1 MKLQSKDLIIGTSLI
16 FGIIVLLIMLNLA
29 MRYFLPDWQWQ
40 HTQLHVVLETVGMFI
55 ALTLAALTIVLHELE
70 AAKPTQLWVGCAL
83 VGIGFLEGFHAVMY
97 VESNDYLWLKSV
109 TNFVGGISFGF
120 VWLSGRLVC
129 TCEVE
134 KVFKR
139 VMLICT
145 GIGILSLL
153 LSNYLPIMYLPDEG
167 FTLPAHVLNTIGS
180 IGFFIAAGY
189 FARNAFPHPLSNLL
203 FATHCLLFG
212 LSVCLFQL
220 SYIWDATW
228 WFSHL
233 FRFAAYFSLLYYIL
247 FLFRRAVTQLQTHRQ
262 RLRIITDLAPV
273 GIFYADVQGHHQY
286 VNERATK
293 IIGLLPEQVIDEGW
307 ASRLHPDDKEFVIE
321 QWYEAVHHQRPFK
334 AHYRFQHPNGTPIWV
349 SAQAIVEYTPAGN
362 VKGYVGT
369 LTDISETKQVEE
381 QLLLYRYHL
390 EELVVERANELV
402 KTNRQLQQEIVERR
416 QVETALR
423 DSEARLA
430 AILNIAADAIITI
443 DETQRIILF
452 NQGAERI
459 FGHTANEVKGLPLDI
474 LLPPQLATVHREHTA
489 RFAREP
495 ISARHMGGY
504 RYIVGRRKGGDEFP
518 AEGSISKTTE
528 RGRTVFT
535 AILRDISER
544 QRVEQALRD
553 SEERYKLATSSG
565 KVGVWDWQVTN
576 GKFYISPNFKAVLG
590 FAESEM
596 PNHLDAWLERIH
608 PDDIDLVETKG
619 RQCLKGLI
627 QEYELEHRLLNKQGD
642 ILWVL
647 VRGHVTRM
655 ASGEPGR
662 FIGTYTDI
670 TERKQMERAL
680 QSSEQKY
687 RNLLNDASDA
697 ILLLDVQGHIKE
709 VNKKAELLFGY
720 DHTELLGKHFTCL
733 HPPHEIER
741 VNCAFH
747 NAFTNGWRT
756 HFADE
761 VCRKNDDIL
770 ILTKQGE
777 VIPVDITSNLIEYAE
792 EKGLLKIIRDIS
804 DRKRAEVALEQERAL
819 LAQRVEERTA
829 ELQAANRA
837 LAKAN
842 RLKDEFLA
850 NVSHELR
857 TPLNAILTISEGL
870 QEQVFGTLN
879 DKQLKYL
886 KNVHESG
893 SHLLA
898 VITDILDL
906 SKIEAGKIELQ
917 LDTVDLDTLCQA
929 SLRMV
934 RETAQKKQL
943 KLSYEIQTEIRH
955 FSADER
961 RLKQVLVNLL
971 SNAVKFTPSGG
982 KIGLRVTEEQDKLA
996 LNFIVWDTGIGIAAP
1011 DLPRLFQPF
1020 SQLDSGLARH
1030 YEGTGLGLVIV
1041 RRLVELHGGSISLES
1056 AVGTGSQFRV
1066 TIPYCSIAAQSN
1078 QSSGTELELL
1088 LTCSAIT
1095 GESPLILL
1103 AEDNPMNIESLVPYL
1118 EKKGY
1123 RVEVAHDGGQVLQQA
1138 RAIQPSVILMDIQ
1151 MPGIDGLEAI
1161 TYLRNDR
1168 NLQAIPIIALTG
1180 LAMPGDKQRCL
1191 DAGANAYMSKPLN
1204 LKELLRLIETY
1215 RQKIGGGGGI

>member
-1 MKLQSKDLIIGTSLI
+1 MSTKNTNGQGVAVYPLQQRLKYLI
-16 FGIIVLLIMLNLA
+16 FGAITLLIMLDIALQ
-29 MRYFLPDWQWQ
+29 YFLPTWQWL
-40 HTQLHVVLETVGMFI
+40 HVHLHVVLESVGMFI
-55 ALTLAALTIVLHELE
+55 ALALAALIIVLHELE

-83 VGIGFLEGFHAVMY
+83 VGIGFLEGFHAVMP
-97 VESNDYLWLKSV
+97 VASNEYLWLKSV
-109 TNFVGGISFGF
+109 TNFVGGIAFGC
-120 VWLSGRLVC
+120 VWLSQRLVC
-129 TCEVE
+129 TCQIST
-134 KVFKR
+134 VFKR
-139 VMLICT
+139 IMLMCMV
-145 GIGILSLL
+145 IGVLSLL
-153 LSNYLPIMYLPDEG
+153 FSNHLPIMYQPTEG
-167 FTLPAHVLNTIGS
+167 FTLSAHILNTLGS
-180 IGFFIAAGY
+180 IGFFIASAY
-189 FARNAFPHPLSNLL
+189 FARIAQPPHLSHLL

-212 LSVCLFQL
+212 LSINLFQISNL
-220 SYIWDATW
+220 WDITW

-233 FRFAAYFSLLYYIL
+233 FRVAAYFSLLYYIL
-247 FLFRRAVTQLQTHRQ
+247 FIFRRTVTQLQSHRQ

-273 GIFYADVQGHHQY
+273 GIFYADVHGHHQY
-286 VNERATK
+286 VNERAKK
-293 IIGLLPEQVIDEGW
+293 IIGLMPDQALAEEWIN
-307 ASRLHPDDKEFVIE
+307 RLHPDDKELVMS

-334 AHYRFQHPNGTPIWV
+334 AHYRFQHPNGTTIWV
-349 SAQAIVEYTPAGN
+349 SAQAIVEHTAASTT
-362 VKGYVGT
+362 KGYVGT
-369 LTDISETKQVEE
+369 LTDITETKQVEE
-381 QLLLYRYHL
+381 QLMLYRYHL

-430 AILNIAADAIITI
+430 AILNIAADAIITV

-474 LLPPQLATVHREHTA
+474 LLPPHLAAIHREHTA

-495 ISARHMGGY
+495 VSARHMGGY
-504 RYIVGRRKGGDEFP
+504 RYITGRRKDGNEFP

-565 KVGVWDWQVTN
+565 KVGVWDWHIAHDTLYV
-576 GKFYISPNFKAVLG
+576 SPSFKAVLG
-590 FAESEM
+590 FTETEL
-596 PNHLDAWLERIH
+596 PNFLSAWLERVY
-608 PDDIDLVETKG
+608 PDDIDLVKV
-619 RQCLKGLI
+619 RARRCLKGLI
-627 QEYELEHRLLNKQGD
+627 PEYELEYRLLNKD
-642 ILWVL
+642 NEILWVL
-647 VRGHVTRM
+647 VRGHVTRN
-655 ASGEPGR
+655 AAGEAVR

-670 TERKQMERAL
+670 TESKQMERAL

-697 ILLLDVQGHIKE
+697 ILLLNVEGYIIE
-709 VNKKAELLFGY
+709 ANKKAELLFGY
-720 DHTELLGKHFTCL
+720 DHSELLGKHFTDL
-733 HPPHEIER
+733 HPQDEIKYISEI
-741 VNCAFH
+741 FKT
-747 NAFTNGWRT
+747 AFTDK
-756 HFADE
+756 AY
-761 VCRKNDDIL
+761 RKNVDTS
-770 ILTKQGE
+770 ILTKHRT
-777 VIPVDITSNLIEYAE
+777 VIPVDITSSLIEYAE
-792 EKGLLKIIRDIS
+792 EKGLLKIVRDIS
-804 DRKRAEVALEQERAL
+804 ERKRTEAMLEQERAL

-829 ELQAANRA
+829 ELQAANKA

-870 QEQVFGTLN
+870 QEQVFGVLN
-879 DKQLKYL
+879 EKQLKYL
-886 KNVHESG
+886 KNIHESG

-917 LDTVDLDTLCQA
+917 IDTVDLDMLCQA

-934 RETAQKKQL
+934 KETAQKKKL
-943 KLSYEIQTEIRH
+943 KLSYENQVKISH

-971 SNAVKFTPSGG
+971 SNAVKFTSSGG
-982 KIGLRVTEEQDKLA
+982 QVGLRITEEPDRLA
-996 LNFIVWDTGIGIAAP
+996 LNFTVWDTGIGIAEN

-1041 RRLVELHGGSISLES
+1041 RRLVELHGGSIALES
-1056 AVGTGSQFRV
+1056 ETGKGSQFKV
-1066 TIPYCSIAAQSN
+1066 TIPYCPGIHPQADCSM
-1078 QSSGTELELL
+1078 ELELTL
-1088 LTCSAIT
+1088 PNHVN
-1095 GESPLILL
+1095 GEAPLILL
-1103 AEDNPMNIESLVPYL
+1103 AEDNRMNIDSLVPYL

-1123 RVEVAHDGGQVLQQA
+1123 RVAVAHDGSQVLQQA
-1138 RAIQPSVILMDIQ
+1138 RFIQPALILMDIQ

-1161 TYLRNDR
+1161 AYLRQDKD
-1168 NLQAIPIIALTG
+1168 LQNIPIIALTG

-1191 DAGANAYMSKPLN
+1191 DAGADAYMSKPLH
-1204 LKELLRLIETY
+1204 LKELLRVIETY
-1215 RQKIGGGGGI
+1215 RQKLDGGGSGI